1 MRVSLAPI
9 AQLAEQFP
17 FKEEVAGSIPAGRTS
32 FMELSFLI
40 SAFFAGVLMF
50 LAPCTLPFI
59 PGYLA
64 FLSGVSLK
72 ENAANTKVRF
82 KIFLNGLFF
91 VLGFSLIFI
100 SLGSLFGFLGKF
112 LVYYKPWI
120 SSISGIFIILFGLS
134 MTGILKFSYFQN
146 IILFKP
152 RIFKNSFLTSF
163 IFGAAFSS
171 GWTPCVGP
179 ILGTILIL
187 ATTETSAL
195 KGGLLLIIF
204 TLGFSIPFL
213 ILSFAFAK
221 SFNFIRKF
229 SKYLNAISVASGIFL
244 IILGILLLTN
254 NMATFVAWAYY
265 LMRLTP
271 LSNFEKFLLLSL

>member
-1 MRVSLAPI
+1 
-9 AQLAEQFP
+9 
-17 FKEEVAGSIPAGRTS
+17 
-32 FMELSFLI
+32 MELSFLI

-120 SSISGIFIILFGLS
+120 NKIGGIFVIIFGLS
-134 MTGILKFSYFQN
+134 IINKRGSGIYKIPLSR
-146 IILFKP
+146 LLP
-152 RIFKNSFLTSF
+152 KNSFLSSF
-163 IFGAAFSS
+163 IFGATFSS

-187 ATTETSAL
+187 ATTQASAL

-213 ILSFAFAK
+213 ILSLGFAK
-221 SFNFIRKF
+221 ASDFIPTPGISQLEYQGEMIKNRGVWGFIHKF
-229 SKYLNAISVASGIFL
+229 SKYLNAISVISGIFL

-254 NMATFVAWAYY
+254 NMAVFIAWAYY
-265 LMRLTP
+265 LMRFTP
-271 LSNFEKFLLLSL
+271 YEKLINYL